1 MLPIFACVFGCAPP
15 VIVSVEASATSP
27 PAIGSKVFLE
37 PFDPRIPTSDPNFAF
52 LSKIVDRAL
61 MQEGMQPVGTR
72 AESSVVVGI
81 GWRMGAPQVTIR
93 QIRGPVEL
101 PTDQVRGSSG
111 SAFGPPPMDQLNPG
125 VRDMRQA
132 ITAEIVS
139 YPWTVELK
147 RIDASATMAEPVWRV
162 TLTSVS
168 ESKDLASI
176 APEMIAGSLPFIG
189 QNSAQKTIKVS
200 PSDATVKSFRQA
212 LSPSSQATTP

>member
-1 MLPIFACVFGCAPP
+1 
-15 VIVSVEASATSP
+15 
-27 PAIGSKVFLE
+27 
-37 PFDPRIPTSDPNFAF
+37 
-52 LSKIVDRAL
+52 
-61 MQEGMQPVGTR
+61 
-72 AESSVVVGI
+72 
-81 GWRMGAPQVTIR
+81 
-93 QIRGPVEL
+93 
-101 PTDQVRGSSG
+101 
-111 SAFGPPPMDQLNPG
+111 MDQLNPG